1 MTEVLSERVLDRV
14 PFRDLGFSRLF
25 ADYCDAAAP
34 AVSFFGSHFRSDL
47 NARLRQVP
55 PFDATS
61 RGILVDVLSEQ
72 NARWQASP
80 ATHDNI
86 DRLSNPGAR
95 CIVTGQQL
103 GLFVSPLYTIYKSLT
118 TLHLAAKLST
128 DEIPVVPVFW
138 LADEDH
144 DLDEIDHCLLPGKD
158 GVARIEYPRG
168 FDSQGPTGALIVDSD
183 SQRAL
188 SELRTHL
195 SDLPYAESIL
205 NDIEACYASGVSFAD
220 AFASLLHRIL
230 PGTGLVICSGAD
242 SRLKERAIP
251 LFERSVRE
259 ADALDQTLSESTK
272 RIEAAYHAQLHIRNT
287 NLFLVQDGVR
297 SGVDR
302 RDGQFELK
310 GSGRSFS
317 EEELVGLI
325 RSQPGAV
332 SPNVV
337 LRPIYQDLLFPTL
350 AYVGGPGEVAYYA
363 QIRPAYDWA
372 GIQMPI
378 IYPRASLS
386 LMDGSASRLIK
397 AEGLAFTELSA
408 RPEQLF
414 RDLVIK
420 RMSVDVDA
428 SIGNARDQADVL
440 LNELLLTASRLDPTL
455 DGSVEAIRAQLRKR
469 LDRLGL
475 KFLRAEKRKHDLLEE
490 QVQRSTSFLFPDG
503 KLQERTFLPAYFL
516 ARYGP
521 NYFVRL
527 LDDLDADT
535 SHHFVLRA

>member
-220 AFASLLHRIL
+220 AFASLLHRML
-230 PGTGLVICSGAD
+230 P
-242 SRLKERAIP
+242 ERALSSVRAP
-251 LFERSVRE
+251 THVSRNAQFLCLSGRFERLMPSIRPSLNRRRE
-259 ADALDQTLSESTK
+259 LRRHITLSCT
-272 RIEAAYHAQLHIRNT
+272 
-287 NLFLVQDGVR
+287 
-297 SGVDR
+297 
-302 RDGQFELK
+302 
-310 GSGRSFS
+310 S
-317 EEELVGLI
+317 ET
-325 RSQPGAV
+325 P
-332 SPNVV
+332 
-337 LRPIYQDLLFPTL
+337 
-350 AYVGGPGEVAYYA
+350 
-363 QIRPAYDWA
+363 
-372 GIQMPI
+372 
-378 IYPRASLS
+378 
-386 LMDGSASRLIK
+386 
-397 AEGLAFTELSA
+397 
-408 RPEQLF
+408 
-414 RDLVIK
+414 
-420 RMSVDVDA
+420 
-428 SIGNARDQADVL
+428 
-440 LNELLLTASRLDPTL
+440 
-455 DGSVEAIRAQLRKR
+455 
-469 LDRLGL
+469 
-475 KFLRAEKRKHDLLEE
+475 
-490 QVQRSTSFLFPDG
+490 TSFLS
-503 KLQERTFLPAYFL
+503 RTASEVESTV
-516 ARYGP
+516 GTVSS
-521 NYFVRL
+521 N
-527 LDDLDADT
+527 
-535 SHHFVLRA
+535 